1 MGSTLRGLPI
11 LTVDASNKHCAL
23 LRQRAS
29 LSSSVVCEV
38 IIMILK
44 RLDLVFLTVL
54 MLAAVGS
61 SIKSQNSS
69 ERNQRRPRTVNAPSP
84 TASPTNTSTP
94 PAESTEIEVVRVETN
109 LVNTVFTAVDRD
121 RHFITTL
128 RADDLR
134 IYEDGT
140 AQSISLFERET
151 NRPLTLVIL
160 VDTSKSQERT
170 LPDEK
175 KAAKAFV
182 REVFRPDKD
191 KIAVISFTGVPTVQ
205 QQLTNNAFKVNAAI
219 DRLRVE
225 LPSDNPDCVE
235 EKSVQED
242 PLCWTSI
249 WDSMWESASEVL
261 GKADENSRRAI
272 ILLSDGDDTSSTIKR
287 RDAIDAAVKNNVTVY
302 SIGIGDPELYKVE
315 QESLRKTSDSTGGRA
330 FFPRDEMELKI
341 AFAQIQEE
349 LRSQYVIAYSP
360 QNKMRDGAH
369 RRIKMEI
376 VNPELRKQKLQLIYR
391 PGYYA
396 PKQ

>member
-1 MGSTLRGLPI
+1 MRSQTEVCATLTAAIVRLCYLKSKVLLLIALSTLTAFI
-11 LTVDASNKHCAL
+11 SANIYAQT
-23 LRQRAS
+23 
-29 LSSSVVCEV
+29 
-38 IIMILK
+38 
-44 RLDLVFLTVL
+44 
-54 MLAAVGS
+54 
-61 SIKSQNSS
+61 SS
-69 ERNQRRPRTVNAPSP
+69 EQNQRRPRTVSAKQP
-84 TASPTNTSTP
+84 NTIPDSVKE
-94 PAESTEIEVVRVETN
+94 ESEPEVVRVETN

-134 IYEDGT
+134 IYENDSPQT
-140 AQSISLFERET
+140 ISLFERET
-151 NRPLTLVIL
+151 DRPLTLVIL

-175 KAAKAFV
+175 KAAKAFIRAV
-182 REVFRPDKD
+182 VRPDKD
-191 KIAVISFTGVPTVQ
+191 KVAVISFTGVPRVE
-205 QQLTNNAFKVNAAI
+205 QQLTENVAKLNRAI
-219 DRLRVE
+219 DHLRVE
-225 LPSDNPDCVE
+225 LPANNPNCDE
-235 EKSVQED
+235 EKPVQED

-249 WDSMWESASEVL
+249 WDSVWESASEVL
-261 GKADENSRRAI
+261 GQGDENSRRAV

-287 RDAIDAAVKNNVTVY
+287 QDAIDAAVKNNVAVY

-315 QESLRKTSDSTGGRA
+315 QDSLRKISDRTGGRA
-330 FFPRDEMELKI
+330 FFPRDEMELGR

-360 QNKMRDGAH
+360 QNKLRDGSH

-391 PGYYA
+391 QGYYA